1 MRQVWLGTAVAVLL
15 AGAVQAQDTITAH
28 GISAFGDL
36 KYPADFAHFDHA
48 NPDAPRGGTMSFR
61 GTGASQTFDSV
72 NLFILAGE
80 PAQGLTLLHDTL
92 LAAAE
97 DEPDAA
103 YGLIAETLEYP
114 PGREWVIFT
123 LRDGARFS
131 DGVPITAQD
140 VVWTFETL
148 VAQGLP
154 TYRIQLADVAA
165 VTALDDR
172 RVRFDFRE
180 GAATRDLPNLVGS
193 LSILP
198 RHYYATVPFDR
209 STLVPPV
216 SSGPFRIRDVQP
228 GRSITY
234 CRDPDYW
241 GADLPVNIGQHNFD
255 CIRYEYY
262 ADSTAAFEAF
272 KSGGYLLHE
281 EFSSA
286 LWATNYD
293 FPALNAGHVV
303 RADLP
308 DARPSGTQGFWL
320 NLRREKF
327 QDPRVRQALG
337 MAFNFEWSNRTLFY
351 GLYER
356 TDSFWENSTLQAEGP
371 IPPEELAVLEPF
383 RDRLPAAVFDE
394 PAFVPPVLAEDEQ
407 IDRATL
413 RRAGALLDAAGWET
427 GPDGLRRNA
436 AGEVLE
442 VVFLDDNPAFE
453 RIVLPYI
460 QNLERMG
467 IAARLDMVDP
477 AQAQERQKRF
487 DYDITPGRL
496 VLSLSPSVEL
506 RTLFGSEGAAAEG
519 SLNLSGVADPVV
531 DALIEQII
539 AAGTREE
546 MAVRVRALDRVLRAM
561 HIWVPN
567 WYKGT
572 HWVAHWDVFGI
583 PEKPAYARGDTWW
596 WWDQPRFDALRAA
609 GVLR

>member
-1 MRQVWLGTAVAVLL
+1 MRRMWHGMAAALLL
-15 AGAVQAQDTITAH
+15 AGSAVAQDTITAH

-36 KYPADFAHFDHA
+36 KYPADFARFDHA

-61 GTGASQTFDSV
+61 GTGASTTFDSV
-72 NLFILAGE
+72 NPFILAGE
-80 PAQGLTLLHDTL
+80 PAQGLGLLHDTL
-92 LAAAE
+92 LIAAE

-103 YGLIAETLEYP
+103 YGLIAESLEYP

-123 LRDGARFS
+123 LREGARFS
-131 DGVPITAQD
+131 DGTPVTAAD
-140 VVWTFETL
+140 VVWTHEAL
-148 VAQGLP
+148 VTMGEP
-154 TYRIQLADVAA
+154 SWRIRLADIAS

-180 GAATRDLPNLVGS
+180 GAATRDLPNLAGS
-193 LSILP
+193 LPVLP
-198 RHYYATVPFDR
+198 KHYYATVAFDR
-209 STLVPPV
+209 STIDPPV
-216 SSGPFRIRDVQP
+216 SSGAFRIRDVQP

-241 GADLPVNIGQHNFD
+241 GAALPVNLGRHNFA
-255 CIRYEYY
+255 CYRYEYY
-262 ADSTAAFEAF
+262 TDNTVAFEAF
-272 KSGGYLLHE
+272 KSGGYLMHE

-293 FPALNAGHVV
+293 FPALSAGHVI
-303 RADLP
+303 RTELP

-327 QDPRVRQALG
+327 QDPRVREALG
-337 MAFNFEWSNRTLFY
+337 MAFNFEWSNQTLFY
-351 GLYER
+351 GLYDR
-356 TDSFWENSTLQAEGP
+356 TDSFWENSDLQAQGP
-371 IPPEELAVLEPF
+371 IPPEELAILEPF
-383 RDRLPAAVFDE
+383 RDQLPAAVFDA
-394 PAFVPPVLAEDEQ
+394 PAFVPPVLSADEQ

-413 RRAGALLDAAGWET
+413 RRAGALLDDAGWTT
-427 GPDGLRRNA
+427 GADGLRRNA

-467 IAARLDMVDP
+467 VAARLDMVDP
-477 AQAQERQKRF
+477 AQGQERQQRF

-496 VLSLSPSVEL
+496 VMSLSPSVEL
-506 RTLFGSEGAAAEG
+506 RTLFGTDGAAAEG

-539 AAGTREE
+539 AADSREE

-567 WYKGT
+567 WYKGS
-572 HWVAHWDVFGI
+572 HWVAHWNVFGMD
-583 PEKPAYARGDTWW
+583 EKPAYARGDTWW
-596 WWDQPRFDALRAA
+596 WFDQPRFDALQAA

>member
-1 MRQVWLGTAVAVLL
+1 MRRMWHGMAAALLL
-15 AGAVQAQDTITAH
+15 AGSAVAQDTITAH

-36 KYPADFAHFDHA
+36 KYSADFAHFDHA

-61 GTGASQTFDSV
+61 GTGASTTFDSV
-72 NLFILAGE
+72 NPFILAGE
-80 PAQGLTLLHDTL
+80 PAQGLGLLHDTL
-92 LAAAE
+92 LIDAD

-103 YGLIAETLEYP
+103 YGLIAESLEYP

-131 DGVPITAQD
+131 DGVPVTAAD
-140 VVWTFETL
+140 VVWSHEAL
-148 VAQGLP
+148 VTVGEP
-154 TYRIQLADVAA
+154 SWRIRLADIAS

-172 RVRFDFRE
+172 RVRFDFRA
-180 GAATRDLPNLVGS
+180 GAATRDLPNLAGS
-193 LSILP
+193 LPVLP
-198 RHYYATVPFDR
+198 KHYYETVPFDR
-209 STLVPPV
+209 STIDPPV
-216 SSGPFRIRDVQP
+216 SSGAFRVTDVQP

-234 CRDPDYW
+234 CRDPGYW
-241 GADLPVNIGQHNFD
+241 GAALPVNVGRHNFD
-255 CIRYEYY
+255 CYRYEYY
-262 ADSTAAFEAF
+262 TDNTVAFEAF
-272 KSGGYLLHE
+272 KSGGYLMHE

-293 FPALNAGHVV
+293 FPALNDGHVI
-303 RADLP
+303 RTELP

-327 QDPRVRQALG
+327 ADPRVREALG
-337 MAFNFEWSNRTLFY
+337 MAFNFEWSNKTLFY
-351 GLYER
+351 GLYAR
-356 TDSFWENSTLQAEGP
+356 TDSFWENSDLQAMGP
-371 IPPEELAVLEPF
+371 IPPEELAILEPF
-383 RDRLPAAVFDE
+383 RDQLPAAVFDE
-394 PAFVPPVLAEDEQ
+394 PAFVPPVLSDAEQ

-413 RRAGALLDAAGWET
+413 RRAGALLDEAGWTT

-467 IAARLDMVDP
+467 VAARLDMVDP
-477 AQAQERQKRF
+477 AQAQERQERF
-487 DYDITPGRL
+487 DFDVIAGRL
-496 VLSLSPSVEL
+496 VMSLSPSVEL
-506 RTLFGSEGAAAEG
+506 RTLFGSDGAAAPG
-519 SLNLSGVADPVV
+519 SLNYSGVADPVV

-539 AAGTREE
+539 AAPSRTE

-561 HIWVPN
+561 YIWVPN
-567 WYKGT
+567 WHKGS
-572 HWVAHWDVFGI
+572 HWVAHWDVFGMG
-583 PEKPAYARGDTWW
+583 EKPPYARGDIWW
-596 WWDQPRFDALRAA
+596 WFDQPRFDALRAA